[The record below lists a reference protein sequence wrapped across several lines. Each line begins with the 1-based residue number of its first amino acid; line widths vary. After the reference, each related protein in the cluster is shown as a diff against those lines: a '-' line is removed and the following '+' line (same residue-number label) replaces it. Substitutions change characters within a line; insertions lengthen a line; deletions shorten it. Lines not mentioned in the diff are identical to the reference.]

1 MLSQIILWVV
11 CISFVAITVD
21 VTRLGVTLIWGG
33 FSPLISADTSTAVFC
48 PSVLFL
54 YLIIKFK
61 KIQLSFRIFIF
72 AMCVSTIH
80 LSLSDPWGTMRC
92 LVIFFKV
99 DRELFRSLWYWGYP
113 IFFPC
118 FYGLL
123 GDLLE
128 LLEVP
133 LAFQLSHLA
142 RKSSL
147 DLKF

>member
-1 MLSQIILWVV
+1 MVW
-11 CISFVAITVD
+11 ISFAVFSIS
-21 VTRLGVTLIWGG
+21 VTHLGVILRRGG
-33 FSPLISADTSTAVFC
+33 FPPIFPAVTSTFDIC

-128 LLEVP
+128 LIEVP
-133 LAFQLSHLA
+133 IAFELIRLAHE
-142 RKSSL
+142 SSP
-147 DLKF
+147 DLNF